1 MTKSSIK
8 SALRPKAKRAEIIR
22 LASEG
27 WLPSPVHNSCNL
39 ADFGVS
45 VAEAEKTVPQ
55 LPTPFRIPDPEKATG
70 PFCSPGLISGRNSGI
85 INTADEESIMSEVTE
100 MNGDFE
106 NSELFNQL
114 PEELKE
120 FFDQLPDETKE
131 KLRNC
136 KSEEEV
142 MEVLNEDM
150 VPIPDDALDT
160 VAGGW
165 EYCNHSCARY
175 RTDDWGDED

>member
-27 WLPSPVHNSCNL
+27 WLPSPVHKSCSL
-39 ADFGVS
+39 ADYDAL

-55 LPTPFRIPDPEKATG
+55 IPKPFRIPDLEKATG

-85 INTADEESIMSEVTE
+85 INTVDEESIMSEVTE

-120 FFDQLPDETKE
+120 FFENVNMHHYLLKDVPSGATIEYKTISNLIKSYEPKE
-131 KLRNC
+131 KGNTYLMPGVMVTLVINGQDG
-136 KSEEEV
+136 KS
-142 MEVLNEDM
+142 
-150 VPIPDDALDT
+150 I
-160 VAGGW
+160 
-165 EYCNHSCARY
+165 
-175 RTDDWGDED
+175 